1 VKYTLKHR
9 LIGAAVLAAVAVLLL
24 PGFLKEK
31 KDYQVST
38 RSQIPAQP
46 AMTAEEFKPPQPVP
60 NIEPAPAPET
70 MFVPTEAT
78 PETVATTVSSATSS
92 RASSAAVA
100 THTSSVAKSSA
111 KAQAQAS
118 SVPAMPLNAQ
128 GLPDAW
134 VVQVGSFTTKEAANK
149 LRDDLQADGQKAYV
163 RTVVTNGNSISRV
176 YIGPKLD
183 RAQAQA
189 VKEQMDK
196 RLQQKTMVMKF
207 QP

>member
-1 VKYTLKHR
+1 MRYTLKHR

-24 PGFLKEK
+24 PSFFKEK
-31 KDYQVST
+31 KDYQVNT
-38 RSQIPAQP
+38 KSQIPARP
-46 AMTAEEFKPPQPVP
+46 NLVAEEFKPPQPVP

-70 MFVPTEAT
+70 MFVPTEG
-78 PETVATTVSSATSS
+78 VAEQPV
-92 RASSAAVA
+92 AVA
-100 THTSSVAKSSA
+100 PTVTSASSVASSH
-111 KAQAQAS
+111 KATAAQAS
-118 SVPAMPLNAQ
+118 SVPAMPLNQQ

-163 RTVVTNGNSISRV
+163 RTTTNGSGSISRV

-183 RAQAQA
+183 KNQALA

-196 RLQQKTMVMKF
+196 RLKVKSMVMRF

>member
-1 VKYTLKHR
+1 MRYTLKHR

-24 PGFLKEK
+24 PSFFKEK

-38 RSQIPAQP
+38 KSQIPARP
-46 AMTAEEFKPPQPVP
+46 NLIAEEFKPPQPVP

-70 MFVPTEAT
+70 MFAPTEAA
-78 PETVATTVSSATSS
+78 PEQTVTATVSSAA
-92 RASSAAVA
+92 ASSSASLAATKVP
-100 THTSSVAKSSA
+100 TTPVSSVA
-111 KAQAQAS
+111 
-118 SVPAMPLNAQ
+118 AMPLNQQ

-134 VVQVGSFTTKEAANK
+134 VVQVGSFTSKEAANK

-163 RTVVTNGNSISRV
+163 RTTTNGNSSISRV

-183 RAQAQA
+183 KNQALA
-189 VKEQMDK
+189 LKEEMDRRLKVKS
-196 RLQQKTMVMKF
+196 MVMRF

>member
-1 VKYTLKHR
+1 MRYTLKHR

-24 PGFLKEK
+24 PSFFKEK

-38 RSQIPAQP
+38 KSQIPARP
-46 AMTAEEFKPPQPVP
+46 NLVAEEFKPPQPVP

-70 MFVPTEAT
+70 MFAPTEPVVEQA
-78 PETVATTVSSATSS
+78 VATVSSVA
-92 RASSAAVA
+92 ASSVSSAVV
-100 THTSSVAKSSA
+100 SGVSVSSA
-111 KAQAQAS
+111 KSIASHAS
-118 SVPAMPLNAQ
+118 SVSAMPLNQQ

-163 RTVVTNGNSISRV
+163 RTTPSSSGTISRV

-183 RAQAQA
+183 KSQALA
-189 VKEQMDK
+189 LKEQMDK
-196 RLQQKTMVMKF
+196 RLKVKSMVMRF

>member
-1 VKYTLKHR
+1 MRYTLKHR

-24 PGFLKEK
+24 PSFFKEK

-38 RSQIPAQP
+38 KSQIPARP
-46 AMTAEEFKPPQPVP
+46 NLVAEEFKSPQPVP

-70 MFVPTEAT
+70 MFAPTEAA
-78 PETVATTVSSATSS
+78 PEQSVASASSATASS
-92 RASSAAVA
+92 VAAVVTSASASSAKSIAS
-100 THTSSVAKSSA
+100 HTSSVS
-111 KAQAQAS
+111 
-118 SVPAMPLNAQ
+118 AMPLNQQ

-163 RTVVTNGNSISRV
+163 RTTPSGNGTISRV

-183 RAQAQA
+183 KNQTLAL
-189 VKEQMDK
+189 KEQMDK
-196 RLQQKTMVMKF
+196 RLKVKSMVMRF